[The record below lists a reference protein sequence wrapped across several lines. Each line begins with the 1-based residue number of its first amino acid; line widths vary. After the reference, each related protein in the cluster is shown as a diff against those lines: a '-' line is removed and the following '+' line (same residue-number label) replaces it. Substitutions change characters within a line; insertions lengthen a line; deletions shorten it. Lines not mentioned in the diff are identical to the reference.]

1 MKARPV
7 PRWTVSF
14 ADLALLLLAFFILLH
29 TRSAR
34 EVAAVGRAAFSS
46 HAAAGPLL
54 EESAASLFEPGE
66 ARLKPE
72 VRARLIGIGKAAA
85 SAGRALVVDS
95 QGRDPAA
102 RRFDGWELAAAR
114 AAALAR
120 VLSEA
125 GVAEDRVRIVL
136 PAGRGDEAVK
146 EQRLIVRF
154 GG

>member
-1 MKARPV
+1 MKARSV

-14 ADLALLLLAFFILLH
+14 ADLALLLLSFFILLH
-29 TRSAR
+29 AGSTR
-34 EVAAVGRAAFSS
+34 EVAAGARAAFSS
-46 HAAAGPLL
+46 KPAAGPLL
-54 EESAASLFEPGE
+54 EERAASLFEPGE
-66 ARLKPE
+66 ARLTSHAKAQLFAIA
-72 VRARLIGIGKAAA
+72 RAAVA
-85 SAGRALVVDS
+85 SGRTLVIDS

-102 RRFDGWELAAAR
+102 QRFDGWELAAAR

-120 VLSEA
+120 ALSEG

-136 PAGRGDEAVK
+136 PAARGEDEPK

>member
-1 MKARPV
+1 MKVRPV

-14 ADLALLLLAFFILLH
+14 ADLAVLLLSFFILLH
-29 TRSAR
+29 AGSAR
-34 EVAAVGRAAFSS
+34 EVAAGARAAFSS
-46 HAAAGPLL
+46 QTAAGPLL
-54 EESAASLFEPGE
+54 EESAARLFEPGE
-66 ARLKPE
+66 ARLKSDA
-72 VRARLIGIGKAAA
+72 RARLVGIGKAAA
-85 SAGRALVVDS
+85 AGGRALVVDS

-120 VLSEA
+120 ALNEG

-136 PAGRGDEAVK
+136 PAAQGDEAVK

>member
-1 MKARPV
+1 MKVRPV

-29 TRSAR
+29 TGSAR
-34 EVAAVGRAAFSS
+34 EVAAGARAAFSS
-46 HAAAGPLL
+46 QSAPGPLL
-54 EESAASLFEPGE
+54 EEPAASLFEPGE
-66 ARLKPE
+66 ARLKPDAK
-72 VRARLIGIGKAAA
+72 ARLVGMGNAAA
-85 SAGRALVVDS
+85 AANRTLVVHS

-120 VLSEA
+120 ALNEG

-146 EQRLIVRF
+146 EQRLVVRF